1 MWQDENRLLRTD
13 YESGCGGPQGF
24 ITDKDYKNGILA
36 DDLLELTGEEKAKYI
51 GKIKD

>member
-1 MWQDENRLLRTD
+1 MAAADLK
-13 YESGCGGPQGF
+13 GF

-51 GKIKD
+51 ENKKIKKVVKTGL